1 MAPWRCKLLLLPLL
15 LTLPNQVCAL
25 AITDNNSKNI
35 LKLQVPHPE
44 RTPAELLRSLA
55 DTCDSLGVEAWDVYG
70 DFDRDAACSYLKR
83 FEQEIATEFGKPD
96 AVFMPS
102 GVMAQSIALLIHN
115 SKKPTG
121 KFACHWTSHL
131 LLHEQEGFQYL
142 CGMKPTALG
151 AATHFPAHPLL
162 YSDIQSCS
170 SDVRDSSCL
179 LLELPHRE
187 CGGKLTPWQDV
198 EKLQSYCQDN
208 GIAFH
213 CDGARIFEASAGYDK
228 SLAELARPFD
238 SVYISF
244 YKGLGGMSGAMLMG
258 SVEFCEEAR
267 VWLRRF
273 GGNLYTLLP
282 YAVSGWT
289 GYQRYWKVPQ
299 QDKSIMSFVDKRDK
313 LVRIVQALSTDKAC
327 SKVIALDP
335 PIPEVNMVHC
345 YLRPSL
351 EDCQR
356 VRDSIQAL
364 LGISIFHRLRAL
376 TSDEP
381 AFKSGYRAKL
391 ELSLGEANGS
401 ISDDAFVQGWT
412 EFCKD
417 ISMTMSK

>member
-1 MAPWRCKLLLLPLL
+1 MAPWRWRLLLLPLL
-15 LTLPNQVCAL
+15 LALPNQGSTL
-25 AITDNNSKNI
+25 AITDNNSKKI

-44 RTPAELLRSLA
+44 RTPAETLRSLA
-55 DTCDSLGVEAWDVYG
+55 DACDSLGVEFDVYG
-70 DFDRDAACSYLKR
+70 DFDRDAASSYLKR

-131 LLHEQEGFQYL
+131 LLHEQEGFQGL
-142 CGMKPTALG
+142 CGMTPTVLG
-151 AATHFPAHPLL
+151 TSTDFPAHPLL
-162 YSDIQSCS
+162 YSDIESCS

-179 LLELPHRE
+179 FLELPHRE
-187 CGGKLTPWQDV
+187 VGGKLTPWQDV
-198 EKLQSYCQDN
+198 EKLQSYCQEY

-228 SLAELARPFD
+228 DVAEIARPFD

-273 GGNLYTLLP
+273 GGNLYTLMP
-282 YAVSGWT
+282 YAVSGWA

-299 QDKSIMSFVDKRDK
+299 QKKTSMSFLDKKDK
-313 LVRIVQALSTDKAC
+313 LVRIVQKLSTDTAC
-327 SKVIALDP
+327 SKVITFDP
-335 PIPEVNMVHC
+335 PVPEVNMVHC
-345 YLRPSL
+345 YLRPPL

-356 VRDSIQAL
+356 VRDNIQEL
-364 LGISIFHRLRAL
+364 LGVSIFHRLRAL
-376 TSDEP
+376 ASDEP
-381 AFKSGYRAKL
+381 AFKSGHRAKL

-412 EFCKD
+412 EFCKRL
-417 ISMTMSK
+417 TTTVSK

>member
-1 MAPWRCKLLLLPLL
+1 MALWRCKLLLLPLL
-15 LTLPNQVCAL
+15 MLPNQVSTL
-25 AITDNNSKNI
+25 AITDDNGKKI

-44 RTPAELLRSLA
+44 RTPAETLRSLA
-55 DTCDSLGVEAWDVYG
+55 DACDSLGIEAWDVYG
-70 DFDRDAACSYLKR
+70 DFDRDAASSYLKR

-131 LLHEQEGFQYL
+131 LLHEQEGFQDL
-142 CGMKPTALG
+142 CGMKPTVLG
-151 AATHFPAHPLL
+151 TATRFPACPLL
-162 YSDIQSCS
+162 YSDIELCS

-179 LLELPHRE
+179 FLELPHRE
-187 CGGKLTPWQDV
+187 VGGKLTPWQDV
-198 EKLQSYCQDN
+198 EKLKSYCQEY

-228 SLAELARPFD
+228 SVAELARPFD

-258 SVEFCEEAR
+258 PVEFCEEAR

-273 GGNLYTLLP
+273 GGNLYTLIP
-282 YAVSGWT
+282 YAVSGWA

-299 QDKSIMSFVDKRDK
+299 QDKSILSFLDKK
-313 LVRIVQALSTDKAC
+313 LKLARIVQTLSMDRAC
-327 SKVIALDP
+327 TKVITLDP
-335 PIPEVNMVHC
+335 PVPEVNMVHC
-345 YLRPSL
+345 YLRPPF

-356 VRDSIQAL
+356 VRDNIQEL
-364 LGISIFHRLRAL
+364 LGVSIFHRLRAL
-376 TSDEP
+376 ASDEP

-401 ISDDAFVQGWT
+401 ISDDVFVLGWT
-412 EFCKD
+412 EFCKQL
-417 ISMTMSK
+417 TTTVSK